1 MVFMGAGESEEGGKI
16 GGRDTF
22 SRHDDEATVGPPD
35 KPGKQSASVP
45 GRGGPAGCQEAGAAE
60 RDNRFEILEGVAGS
74 DIESPVKG
82 HGKRQ
87 RRSDKP
93 LHGDKIDGAGWRQ
106 RPDDDAGGTD

>member
-1 MVFMGAGESEEGGKI
+1 MVFMGAGESGESGKN

-22 SRHDDEATVGPPD
+22 SGHDDEAPAGSPD
-35 KPGKQSASVP
+35 KPGKQAAAVP

-60 RDNRFEILEGVAGS
+60 CDDRFEVLKGVAGS

-82 HGKRQ
+82 HGKRV
-87 RRSDKP
+87 RRCDKP
-93 LHGDKIDGAGWRQ
+93 PHGDKIDGAGWRQ

>member
-22 SRHDDEATVGPPD
+22 SGHDDKAPVGPPD
-35 KPGKQSASVP
+35 KPGKQAAAVP
-45 GRGGPAGCQEAGAAE
+45 GRGRAAGTKKAGAAE
-60 RDNRFEILEGVAGS
+60 RDDRFKDLEGVAGS

-82 HGKRQ
+82 HGKRV
-87 RRSDKP
+87 RRGDKP
-93 LHGDKIDGAGWRQ
+93 LHGDKINGAGWRQ